1 MWRAYMENNNQ
12 ENQSKGMGQL
22 DILNGPILS
31 VMLQLTIPI
40 IISYIVNDIYLM
52 IDTFFISLIEQGS
65 SAPVAGAG
73 LIFPVENIFEA
84 VSSGMAGGC
93 CIIVGKLI
101 GEKKYEDCKKL
112 GSIALT
118 IGLVIGLPFLIL
130 CYAGGPRLINALGG
144 SGLSKQATEYA
155 LQYMYTIAPGVVF
168 NIISQVVGGILI
180 GQGLPMVTTKGFMIV
195 TVLNTIL
202 DPILIFVC
210 KLGVAGAGLSTT
222 IALFCSLLY
231 IMKNINTSKSR
242 VKVSFDLKKV
252 DKKYTKEVV
261 GMGLPIL
268 LMSIIPVI
276 MVMAYNKII
285 SDRFGENAM
294 NAWALNGRVEELII
308 VPAIG
313 LVSATVVFVAQN
325 YGNKNIKRIREAIK
339 VNSILAFAFSLVVA
353 AVYAGIA
360 RFLYSKFTHIDE
372 VVDLSVRQ
380 VYITAFTIGFMAVG
394 MVAASIYQATEKP
407 VRGLILTSIRVMII
421 LITGAIAIYGIGT
434 KIDGLY
440 WSIAI
445 GNVLS
450 VPIAFFCILK
460 YLKKLKAQTKE

>member
-1 MWRAYMENNNQ
+1 METNNQ
-12 ENQSKGMGQL
+12 DNQSRGMGQL
-22 DILNGPILS
+22 DILNGSVVS
-31 VMLQLTIPI
+31 VMLQLTLPI

-52 IDTFFISLIEQGS
+52 IDTFFISLIKQGS

-84 VSSGMAGGC
+84 VSSGMAGGF

-101 GEKKYEDCKKL
+101 GEKNYEDCKKF

-130 CYAGGPRLINALGG
+130 CYAGGPRLIEILGG
-144 SGLSKQATEYA
+144 SGLSQQASMYA

-168 NIISQVVGGILI
+168 NIVSQVIGGILI
-180 GQGLPMVTTKGFMIV
+180 GQGLAMVTTKGFMIV

-202 DPILIFVC
+202 DPILIFGC
-210 KLGVAGAGLSTT
+210 KMGVAGAGLATT

-242 VKVSFDLKKV
+242 VKVSFDLKIV
-252 DKKYTKEVV
+252 DKKYTKDVV
-261 GMGLPIL
+261 KMGLPIL
-268 LMSIIPVI
+268 LMSVMPVI
-276 MVMAYNKII
+276 MVMTYNKII
-285 SDRFGENAM
+285 SDQFGENAM

-313 LVSATVVFVAQN
+313 LVSATVVFVSQN

-339 VNSILAFAFSLVVA
+339 INSILAFAFSFVIA
-353 AVYAGIA
+353 IVYVGVA
-360 RFLYSKFTHIDE
+360 RFLYSEFTHID
-372 VVDLSVRQ
+372 VVIELSVRQ

-394 MVAASIYQATEKP
+394 MVACSIYQATEKP
-407 VRGLILTSIRVMII
+407 VRGLFLTSVRVMII
-421 LITGAIAIYGIGT
+421 VVIGIFFIYGIGT

-445 GNVLS
+445 GNILS
-450 VPIAFFCILK
+450 VPISFFCISK
-460 YLKKLKAQTKE
+460 YLKKLEKQKE